1 VLLPR
6 QVSACIPSLRRRQL
20 ARSKGR
26 PLITAR
32 RARKLPSVS
41 VGKFSSKIWKSIS
54 SLRIDF
60 RKYLFHVS
68 FLKETKWLK
77 FRIET

>member
-1 VLLPR
+1 MLLPR

-41 VGKFSSKIWKSIS
+41 VGKFSNIWKSIS